1 MADIV
6 SRAKLFERSDLATF
20 LKSPRLQKQ
29 MENVILDVVET
40 LPAGLDQVSADVAVA
55 QATANTAIANAATA
69 QSTANTALSNAAT
82 AQATV
87 NALAQR
93 DVPLPLV
100 DAATILVDAA
110 AHNSFSVTLGG
121 NRALDAPSNLA
132 DGMLLN
138 FAIRQDATGSRTLA
152 FDAIYDFGDAGVP
165 TLSTAASVVD
175 YVMGYYDLDSDKILA
190 SFRKGGTATAS
201 ASFSAH
207 NNGTAQ
213 SIPSGALTTLDMG
226 TEDYDIGSN
235 FASNAWTPPARLVSM
250 VGAVAIETAAVLANY
265 TVAVF
270 KNGAE
275 FKRGVMHLSDLGGG
289 AVVATVACQDMA
301 NGTDVYDLRAFQTT
315 GVAQNTIGAAV
326 VTYFQGTT
334 ISP

>member
-1 MADIV
+1 MVDIV
-6 SRAKLFERSDLATF
+6 SRAQLFERSDLATF

-40 LPAGLDQVSADVAVA
+40 LPTGLDQVSADVAVA
-55 QATANTAIANAATA
+55 QATANTAIINAATA
-69 QSTANTALSNAAT
+69 QATANTALSNAAT

-100 DAATILVDAA
+100 DAATILVDAS

-121 NRALDAPSNLA
+121 NRTLDAPSNLA

-152 FDAIYDFGDAGVP
+152 FDAIYDFGEAGAP
-165 TLSTAASVVD
+165 ILSTAASVVD
-175 YVMGYYDLDSDKILA
+175 YVMGYYDSTSNKILA
-190 SFRKGGTATAS
+190 SFRKGGVVTS

-213 SIPSGALTTLDMG
+213 AIPSGAFTILNMS
-226 TEDYDIGSN
+226 TEDYDVGSH
-235 FASNAWTPPARLVSM
+235 FASNAWTPPARLVSI
-250 VGAVAIETAAVLANY
+250 VGAVALNTAAVLANY
-265 TVAVF
+265 TVSVF

-275 FKRGVMHLSDLGGG
+275 FKRGTMHLSNLGGG
-289 AVVATVACQDMA
+289 AVVATVACQDAA
-301 NGTDVYDLRAFQTT
+301 NGTDVYDLRASQTT
-315 GVAQNTIGAAV
+315 GAPQNTTGAAT

-334 ISP
+334 LST